1 MGESY
6 VESWSGKTHT
16 GSQDGRIL
24 SVVGNDD
31 EPAEDSHRVHKERQ
45 TDERPGHLCKHL
57 FAQLA
62 SATTFDTVQ
71 VRVNSTGPFPLC
83 HCAQGCNFGLTHP
96 RHRWSHR
103 VPNTA

>member
-1 MGESY
+1 MVHGRI
-6 VESWSGKTHT
+6 VRESWSGKTHT

-31 EPAEDSHRVHKERQ
+31 EPAECSHRVHKEKQ

-62 SATTFDTVQ
+62 GATTFDTVQ
-71 VRVNSTGPFPLC
+71 VRVDPTGISNESLR
-83 HCAQGCNFGLTHP
+83 T
-96 RHRWSHR
+96 WM
-103 VPNTA
+103 